1 MRLFGSERIAGIMD
15 KLGHKEG
22 DVIQAKMVTRSI
34 ERAQKKVEENNFGIR
49 KRLLEYDDVMNQQ
62 RKAIYAKRR
71 HALFGDRL
79 AVDIDNTF
87 GDVAHEVISGM
98 KEEGMPFEEAR
109 LELIRLFGFDTSIP
123 EAQWTSAKVDD
134 LVMHTY
140 EEMKAHYAQRTE
152 RIAESVLPIMKDIL
166 ENQGHQF
173 ENIALPISI
182 TANKQMQ
189 VVVNL
194 RKGVESEGQEIAKEF
209 EKGVVL
215 NLIDDSWKEHLREMD
230 DLKQSVQNAVYEQ
243 KDPLLIY
250 KFESF
255 ELFNKMRNEVNR
267 ETVSTLLRAHI
278 PVATQE
284 GESVTQLTRKASIPT
299 PTRNVAPS
307 YTSSSTSGAKSNQ
320 PQRKAT
326 QQPAVASDLPDFMRD
341 ALDQTVT
348 SGPGQEA
355 EERDLVA
362 EAAAKKASSFDKFRK
377 KPKR

>member
-1 MRLFGSERIAGIMD
+1 
-15 KLGHKEG
+15 
-22 DVIQAKMVTRSI
+22 
-34 ERAQKKVEENNFGIR
+34 
-49 KRLLEYDDVMNQQ
+49 
-62 RKAIYAKRR
+62 
-71 HALFGDRL
+71 
-79 AVDIDNTF
+79 
-87 GDVAHEVISGM
+87 
-98 KEEGMPFEEAR
+98 
-109 LELIRLFGFDTSIP
+109 LFGFDTSIP
-123 EAQWTSAKVDD
+123 EAQWSSAKVDD

-307 YTSSSTSGAKSNQ
+307 YTSSSTSGGKANQ

-355 EERDLVA
+355 EERDLAA